1 MSNLKKI
8 IKEIITECLN
18 EIKQEKSS
26 TNGVD
31 LYDLLKTTS
40 FISYI
45 DKPSGKYYNHI
56 DLKLKD
62 ETHLKMLDDFLNNH
76 NWYIR
81 DGHNMNYTISQTYV
95 DDAIVKTPKILY
107 HATPTMNVENI
118 LKNGIY
124 PKSDDIR
131 HKYPPRIYVM
141 DNISTLKSLVK
152 ELKRWKNNDEYS
164 ILQINTN
171 NLDFDLY
178 VDDSSAYKGSFYIQN
193 IDKIPPNNIKI
204 IEY

>member
-18 EIKQEKSS
+18 EIQQEKSS

-95 DDAIVKTPKILY
+95 DD
-107 HATPTMNVENI
+107 
-118 LKNGIY
+118 G
-124 PKSDDIR
+124 
-131 HKYPPRIYVM
+131 
-141 DNISTLKSLVK
+141 
-152 ELKRWKNNDEYS
+152 
-164 ILQINTN
+164 
-171 NLDFDLY
+171 
-178 VDDSSAYKGSFYIQN
+178 SAYKGSFYIQN
-193 IDKIPPNNIKI
+193 IDKIPSNNIKI